1 MADAKLPL
9 LNSLAPAQ
17 FTDPLYTDR
26 GGGVYGRLS
35 AADVLALAPSPRNL
49 LINGAFS
56 IWQRGTSIAVGA
68 ARTYTADRWVAYRS
82 GFVLGATVSR
92 QAGSQGQYCARVQRD
107 AGNASTATISLV
119 QQIATVNCIP
129 YRGQYV
135 TIAIRARKGAD
146 FSTAGGQLTARVSTG
161 TGVDE
166 AQDFAYAG
174 LITNDTAI
182 ALTANMADY
191 SSASFLVPANASEI
205 AVCFLSTPTGVAGAN
220 DWYEVEEAQLVPAK
234 VAGLGP
240 GRFPYQ
246 SFEQVLAQ
254 CQCYYEK
261 SYPQATAVPTN
272 ASIGVEIAPY
282 NAGNIANG
290 NTFAM
295 INFKVTKR
303 AVPTV
308 TVYAY
313 AGSATGRVTDGAGT
327 DLAAGSGSTR
337 NATDRQVQVFNNSG
351 GAIAP
356 SAGVFIFHWIAD
368 AEI

>member
-1 MADAKLPL
+1 MADAKLPQ
-9 LNSLAPAQ
+9 LNSLAPAL
-17 FTDPLYTDR
+17 FTDPLYSDR

-56 IWQRGTSIAVGA
+56 VWQRGTTIAVGA

-107 AGNASTATISLV
+107 AGNASTATISVV

-146 FSTAGGQLTARVSTG
+146 FSAAGGQITARVSTG

-166 AQDFAYAG
+166 AQDFAYTG
-174 LITNDTAI
+174 LIVNDTAL

-191 SSASFLVPANASEI
+191 SSASFLVPANASEV

-234 VAGLGP
+234 AAGVVP

-272 ASIGVEIAPY
+272 ASIGVEVAPY

-303 AVPTV
+303 AVPVV

-313 AGSATGRVTDGAGT
+313 AGSGTGRVTDGGGT
-327 DLAAGSGSTR
+327 DLGAGSGATR

-356 SAGVFIFHWIAD
+356 SAGVFIFHWVAD